1 MNLDAA
7 KALNEAA
14 TQSAKDQIE
23 LNRTSLENQLDAVD
37 RMILR
42 KAADTTI
49 ELANLATAAQLAGA
63 GADPI

>member
-1 MNLDAA
+1 MQLDAA

-23 LNRTSLENQLDAVD
+23 LTRASLENQLDAAD

-42 KAADTTI
+42 KAADTSI
-49 ELANLATAAQLAGA
+49 QLANLATAAQLAGA
-63 GADPI
+63 EANPQ